1 MWRQATFVAA
11 TAILS
16 VATVAMFAAVIV
28 LLSVATAVMF
38 AVAIAILS
46 VATAATFAAVI
57 ALLSVATAA
66 MFAAAMIV
74 TEATA
79 VPVVRALRQAQCL
92 AVWVLRRAHRAVEAL
107 EAISADR
114 ISLNKLCNL

>member
-1 MWRQATFVAA
+1 MFVAA
-11 TAILS
+11 IVILS
-16 VATVAMFAAVIV
+16 A
-28 LLSVATAVMF
+28 
-38 AVAIAILS
+38 
-46 VATAATFAAVI
+46 ATAATFAVAI

-66 MFAAAMIV
+66 MFVAATIV

-92 AVWVLRRAHRAVEAL
+92 AVWVLRQAHRAVEAL